1 MSIRILVV
9 DDSLIIRKQ
18 IERVLCNTD
27 FEFVGSAI
35 DGTDALMQFKQM
47 RPQVVTMDLTMPRLN
62 GVDTIKLMME
72 IDPTVK
78 ILVIS
83 ALRDKRTAMHAIRVG
98 GYGFLYKPFSVMEL
112 TQALSELF
120 EDVMADA

>member
-1 MSIRILVV
+1 VSIRILVV

-18 IERVLCNTD
+18 IERVLGNTD

-35 DGTDALMQFKQM
+35 DGTDALMQFKQA

-120 EDVMADA
+120 EDVMAEA

>member
-18 IERVLCNTD
+18 IEQVLGKTD
-27 FEFVGSAI
+27 FQFVGSAI
-35 DGTDALMQFKQM
+35 DGTDALAQFKQT
-47 RPQVVTMDLTMPRLN
+47 RPHVVTMDLTMPRLN

-98 GYGFLYKPFSVMEL
+98 GYGFLYKPFSVIEL
-112 TQALSELF
+112 KQALDELF
-120 EDVMADA
+120 EDVMAEI

>member
-18 IERVLCNTD
+18 IEQVLSNTD

-35 DGTDALMQFKQM
+35 DGTDALAQFKQL
-47 RPQVVTMDLTMPRLN
+47 RPQVVTMDLTMPKLN
-62 GVDTIKLMME
+62 GVDTIKLMMQ
-72 IDPTVK
+72 IDPNVK

-98 GYGFLYKPFSVMEL
+98 GYGFLYKPFSVIEL
-112 TQALSELF
+112 TQAFAELF
-120 EDVMADA
+120 EDVRAEV

>member
-1 MSIRILVV
+1 
-9 DDSLIIRKQ
+9 
-18 IERVLCNTD
+18 
-27 FEFVGSAI
+27 
-35 DGTDALMQFKQM
+35 
-47 RPQVVTMDLTMPRLN
+47 MPRLN

-98 GYGFLYKPFSVMEL
+98 GYGFLYKPFSVIEL
-112 TQALSELF
+112 KQALDELF
-120 EDVMADA
+120 EDVMAEI